1 MISEKKYKI
10 LVVDDSEITISF
22 LKDLLENYSFEVM
35 SCNDGLE
42 GIQKA
47 SELKPDLIILDLMM
61 PNLDGIKTLQVKNVL
76 KEIKDI
82 PVIVISANTDR
93 RNVLAAIDAGASKV
107 ISKPL
112 QKEILIN
119 YIGELLNIELN
130 TFTEKKQFSDN
141 EKTEMT
147 LHLRKV
153 FLENFPDKKIKI
165 QQSLKIKDI
174 EKIREIAHDLKGAG
188 GLVGLPHISAI
199 CSEIEKRE
207 IKTAT
212 DWVFIEFRFNELF
225 QEVLKLN
232 EQKK

>member
-1 MISEKKYKI
+1 MLTVKKYKI
-10 LVVDDSEITISF
+10 LIVDDSEITISF
-22 LKDLLENYSFEVM
+22 LKDLLENYNFEVM
-35 SCNDGLE
+35 TCNDGLE

-76 KEIKDI
+76 KDIKDI

-112 QKEILIN
+112 QKDILID
-119 YIGELLNIELN
+119 YLSELLNIKLN
-130 TFTEKKQFSDN
+130 DFTENKHFSEN
-141 EKTEMT
+141 EKTEMR

-153 FLENFPDKKIKI
+153 FIDSFPEKKNLIH
-165 QQSLKIKDI
+165 QSIKIKDLN
-174 EKIREIAHDLKGAG
+174 KIKEIAHDLKGAG

-212 DWVFIEFRFNELF
+212 DWVFIEFKFNELF